1 MNLNSIQFPDGSR
14 VEAYSQ
20 TQRQL
25 LVNQNQA
32 PLPGNQVTGSTGNP
46 FMQLS
51 QNSLI
56 IQTNGGTDLVGAQI
70 ELPIN
75 QQTLQQNN
83 INPDNTYVA
92 KLAPDRRSWM
102 IMETIKSVNG
112 TDNTVRLVKMNNID
126 GEYIALGRQTTTT
139 SLALTQFSTN
149 LQQGFNVSGSGIQ
162 ENEFTDGFRM
172 SVRSTQP
179 MLVNTNVVN
188 GISTTMLSGLAPNT
202 VSISKYTEQ
211 LVF

>member
-1 MNLNSIQFPDGSR
+1 MNLNSLQFPDGSKI
-14 VEAYSQ
+14 EAYSQ

-25 LVNQNQA
+25 LVNQNTA

-51 QNSLI
+51 GQSLV
-56 IQTNGGTDLVGAQI
+56 IQTNSATDLVGAQI
-70 ELPIN
+70 ELAIN
-75 QQTLQQNN
+75 QQMLQSNN
-83 INPDNTYVA
+83 ITPDNTFVA

-126 GEYIALGRQTTTT
+126 GEYIALGRQTPET
-139 SLALTQFSTN
+139 SLSLTQFNTQG
-149 LQQGFNVSGSGIQ
+149 QQAFNVSGSGIQ
-162 ENEFTDGFRM
+162 ENEYTDGFRM

-179 MLVNTNVVN
+179 MQINTNVVN
-188 GISTTMLSGLAPNT
+188 GISNTMTAALGNRVQS
-202 VSISKYTEQ
+202 VSK
-211 LVF
+211 